1 MPWEMMILLVW
12 CSMSQKWSW
21 LRKTMGTI
29 QDMPGRMK
37 IYLLLIFIEKYL
49 INFPQYRY
57 KIRNTICKFYLRSQ
71 YSVSHSLFHWGTCR
85 TGQMLKHTNF
95 ACLVR
100 ILMVYLLSKLEVWN
114 QFCWLQ
120 LLCCMSCLQNSSTI
134 DQNLPV
140 TPTSR
145 LWKPWLWKFY
155 SDGCEFFQYQSPWVW
170 LIAYSTMCSEFAY
183 FTISFCFMANEYYVI
198 LWLIYIYIYI
208 FNTIIYHMC
217 MNVHICTII

>member
-1 MPWEMMILLVW
+1 
-12 CSMSQKWSW
+12 
-21 LRKTMGTI
+21 
-29 QDMPGRMK
+29 
-37 IYLLLIFIEKYL
+37 
-49 INFPQYRY
+49 
-57 KIRNTICKFYLRSQ
+57 
-71 YSVSHSLFHWGTCR
+71 
-85 TGQMLKHTNF
+85 
-95 ACLVR
+95 
-100 ILMVYLLSKLEVWN
+100 MVYLLSKLEVWN

-208 FNTIIYHMC
+208 QYHNIPYVYECTYMYNYIILSTYLFTNFPPKIMEG
-217 MNVHICTII
+217 NKIIEEMAHWV